1 MHKQFVVIGLGRF
14 GTSVA
19 KTLNSLGHDVL
30 AIDKNEHPVQAIMH
44 YVTKAVQAD
53 SREEETLRA
62 LGVRNFDVAI
72 VAIGD
77 DLEANILITLML
89 KEIGVPY
96 VVAKAQSS
104 LHGKVLEKIGA
115 DKIIYPEQDMGV
127 RVAHNLIRTNVMDF
141 IELSPDYSIFEIAAS
156 AEFVNKSLGALDFR
170 VVYGINVMAIKKK
183 EGQIIVAPGANTVIE
198 EKDIL
203 VIVGNIKALS
213 RLPNN

>member
-1 MHKQFVVIGLGRF
+1 MRKQFVVIGLGRF

-19 KTLNSLGHDVL
+19 KTLSALGHDVL
-30 AIDKNEHPVQAIMH
+30 AMDKNEHVVQVIKQD
-44 YVTKAVQAD
+44 VTQAVQAD
-53 SREEETLRA
+53 ARDEDSLRA

-89 KEIGVPY
+89 KEIGIPY
-96 VVAKAQSS
+96 VVTKAQSV

-127 RVAHNLIRTNVMDF
+127 RLANNLIRTNVMDF
-141 IELSPDYSIFEIAAS
+141 IELSLDFSIFEIIAAS
-156 AEFVNKSLGALDFR
+156 RFVNKTLGELNLRA
-170 VVYGINVMAIKKK
+170 VYGINVVAIKKS
-183 EGQIIVAPGANTVIE
+183 GNQIVIAPGANAVID

-203 VIVGNIKALS
+203 VVVCNKKALAK
-213 RLPNN
+213 LPD